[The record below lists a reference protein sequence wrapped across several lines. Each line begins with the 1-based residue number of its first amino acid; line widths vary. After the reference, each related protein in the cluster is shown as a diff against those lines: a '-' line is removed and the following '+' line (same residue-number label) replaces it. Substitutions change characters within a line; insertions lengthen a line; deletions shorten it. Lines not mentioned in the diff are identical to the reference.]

1 MNFQISSV
9 RTSSIN
15 YNQLKTV
22 KIKQKQLQQF
32 AFLNKYLE
40 DDNEEF
46 LELIAPQIGF
56 IVFDFNLLEERLTSF
71 ICQIINYNNDA
82 KGLIITHNMTYA
94 SKVDLFDRYSSYT
107 QHILNKNIESHKKFI
122 EDLKESGRLRNM
134 VVHAEWNTVDEE
146 NYTFVKLRTTKNGLV
161 QEFAQLD
168 YDSLIDVR
176 NKIIETHNYFDDYE
190 EFYSQITTI

>member
-1 MNFQISSV
+1 M
-9 RTSSIN
+9 
-15 YNQLKTV
+15 

-82 KGLIITHNMTYA
+82 KGLIITHNMTYS
-94 SKVDLFDRYSSYT
+94 SKVDLFDRYASYT
-107 QHILNKNIESHKKFI
+107 QQVLNKNIESHKKFI

-134 VVHAEWNTVDEE
+134 VVHAEWNTVDKE
-146 NYTFVKLRTTKNGLV
+146 NYTFVKLRTSKNGLI
-161 QEFAQLD
+161 QEFAQID
-168 YDSLIDVR
+168 YDSLINVR
-176 NKIIETHNYFDDYE
+176 NKIIDTHNYFDEYE
-190 EFYSQITTI
+190 ELYAEITTI